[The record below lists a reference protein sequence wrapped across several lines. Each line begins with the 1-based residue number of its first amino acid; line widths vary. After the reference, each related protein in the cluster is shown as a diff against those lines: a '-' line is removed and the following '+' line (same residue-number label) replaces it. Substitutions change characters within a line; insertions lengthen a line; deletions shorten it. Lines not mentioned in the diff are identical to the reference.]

1 MKRLANIMAILLV
14 VVGCS
19 FGYAHGGSEDPG
31 LTKVQLYTLD
41 LINKIR
47 SDPLSYAETLGYDR
61 NVLIAGLPWLADSF
75 KNGLPLCEINAD
87 LNARA
92 EISNSID
99 ESLLGF
105 QAEPV
110 SGCDYSFTGE
120 MGGVVSFLNFMP
132 AEFACKIIV
141 VNQFKQELDPN
152 RIAKRYLLNPG
163 FDSVGVS
170 TRGGVQSVDGA
181 RKNAY
186 FATISFASSR
196 LKSEVQV
203 LNMINQVRH
212 NPMDA
217 LKYLGIS
224 MMDVRNQNWNIVHS
238 LRSPQFDPL
247 MDSSSLHG
255 SVQNYS
261 KQIAWN
267 GGVNTLLQDDSS
279 LMRAANSGYAGVLLK
294 EVVSEAV
301 HPYGDETPIA
311 SQIFSL
317 MMQKEFNALPED
329 SVVFSR
335 VGADAGVGISFVH
348 GIEYMLS
355 IATLDVGKP
364 VVDESIVPVESKV
377 YGVVYSDRDGNGIY
391 SPGEEAEHV
400 SVIVYRKTD
409 GCIMKKIFA
418 DNAGHFSMNV
428 PVNQEYRVD
437 VSSGETMV
445 SLEVLLDRD
454 SFWPIALPLPSL
466 APPE

>member
-1 MKRLANIMAILLV
+1 MKRLANIAGIFLV
-14 VVGCS
+14 IVGCS
-19 FGYAHGGSEDPG
+19 FGAAHGGSEDPG
-31 LTKVQLYTLD
+31 LTKVQSYTLD

-61 NVLIAGLPWLADSF
+61 NVLIAGLPWMADAF
-75 KNGLPLCEINAD
+75 KKGLPLCGLNAD

-92 EISNSID
+92 ELGNSID
-99 ESLLGF
+99 GSAFGS
-105 QAEPV
+105 QAEPAP
-110 SGCDYSFTGE
+110 GCDYSFTGE
-120 MGGVVSFLNFMP
+120 MGGVVSFYDFMP

-141 VNQFKQELDPN
+141 VNQLKQELDPN
-152 RIAKRYLLNPG
+152 RIGKLYLLNPG

-170 TRGGVQSVDGA
+170 VRGGVQSVDGV

-186 FATISFASSR
+186 FATMSFASSR

-203 LNMINQVRH
+203 LNMINQVRRD
-212 NPMDA
+212 PMD
-217 LKYLGIS
+217 LLVYLNLTFREGITK
-224 MMDVRNQNWNIVHS
+224 
-238 LRSPQFDPL
+238 SPNLVYPLFSQFEPFI
-247 MDSSSLHG
+247 DSPSIHG
-255 SVQNYS
+255 SAQNYS
-261 KQIAWN
+261 KHIAWN
-267 GGVNTLLQDDSS
+267 GGVNALLQGDSS
-279 LMRAANSGYAGVLLK
+279 LMPAVNSGYAGVLLK

-329 SVVFSR
+329 SVVFFR

-348 GIEYMLS
+348 GSEYMLS

-391 SPGEEAEHV
+391 SPGEEAEHA
-400 SVIVYRKTD
+400 SVIVYRKMD
-409 GCIMKKIFA
+409 GCIMKKITA

-428 PVNQEYRVD
+428 PANQEYRVD
-437 VSSGETMV
+437 VSSGGTMV

-454 SFWPIALPLPSL
+454 SFWPIPLPLPSL
-466 APPE
+466 TPPE